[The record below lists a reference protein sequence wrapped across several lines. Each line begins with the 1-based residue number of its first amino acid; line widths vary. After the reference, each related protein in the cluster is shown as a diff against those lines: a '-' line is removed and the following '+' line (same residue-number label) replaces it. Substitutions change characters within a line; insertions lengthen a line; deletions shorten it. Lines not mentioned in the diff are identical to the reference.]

1 MAMAFTPEH
10 YQLLDLP
17 EGNLKEGEGNSSVL
31 KREKRN
37 GKTLFKI
44 CITVSYPLR
53 EQFQEFSV

>member
-31 KREKRN
+31 NREK
-37 GKTLFKI
+37 K
-44 CITVSYPLR
+44 
-53 EQFQEFSV
+53 EW